1 MSLREKKSFF
11 GKLSERLS
19 DVINARSVVDEE
31 LFDELEEI
39 LITSDIGMDTTMRT
53 EGPRQRRAY
62 HKARGCKDN
71 AQKNNR
77 KIYRQRGQAETEQ

>member
-39 LITSDIGMDTTMRT
+39 LITSDIGMDTTMRII
-53 EGPRQRRAY
+53 EELRGRRQRRSISQSP
-62 HKARGCKDN
+62 RL
-71 AQKNNR
+71 
-77 KIYRQRGQAETEQ
+77 

>member
-19 DVINARSVVDEE
+19 DVINARAVVDEE

-39 LITSDIGMDTTMRT
+39 LITSDIGMDTTMRII
-53 EGPRQRRAY
+53 EEL
-62 HKARGCKDN
+62 RGHVQN
-71 AQKNNR
+71 AHITKPEVVR
-77 KIYRQRGQAETEQ
+77 TILKK

>member
-39 LITSDIGMDTTMRT
+39 LITSDIGMDTTMRII
-53 EGPRQRRAY
+53 EEL
-62 HKARGCKDN
+62 RGRVKD
-71 AQKNNR
+71 AH
-77 KIYRQRGQAETEQ
+77 ITWHQAPAGFLLQPPEILLK

>member
-39 LITSDIGMDTTMRT
+39 LITSDIGMCGDCNM
-53 EGPRQRRAY
+53 
-62 HKARGCKDN
+62 
-71 AQKNNR
+71 
-77 KIYRQRGQAETEQ
+77 